1 MRATRILLVLLGLAL
16 AGAIMGAVAGS
27 IVTVSVGVA
36 LEGPRALGHAFLYGA
51 GAVFGA
57 ICGAVLAP
65 VASFAFLRHVPL
77 WRVFVDTAI
86 GTIVGGVATALLHVS
101 VPLVLVAGTAGFFAA
116 AARLAW
122 RTPRKQPA
130 ARPPSGG

>member
-1 MRATRILLVLLGLAL
+1 MRATRILIVLLGLAL
-16 AGAIMGAVAGS
+16 AGAIMGAIAGG
-27 IVTVSVGVA
+27 IVTVTVGVA
-36 LEGPRALGHAFLYGA
+36 LEGPRALGHTFLYGM
-51 GAVFGA
+51 GAAFGA
-57 ICGAVLAP
+57 ACGAILAP

-86 GTIVGGVATALLHVS
+86 GTIVAGTATALLHLS
-101 VPLVLVAGTAGFFAA
+101 IPLVLVAGTAGFFAA

-130 ARPPSGG
+130 ELPPGE